1 MSRLNYTLPDEYHGR
16 ELEGYVEK
24 VDYYLNSNIRIWHNV
39 QNEGYALHQHNA
51 IEILVPIE
59 NVYTII
65 VNNNTYHLEPGDILF
80 IPGLTLHEIIK
91 PDWGERFFFM
101 FNMDPLTNFHDYSA
115 LEPVLLDPC
124 LLTKRTNTGIYEHIY
139 SRLMEISNLYF
150 SPGVTF
156 REYSIYA
163 NLIDILTTIGREH
176 YDTIFAGTDNTAEK
190 SYDYYQK
197 FNSLLAYINDHYG
210 EQLTLE
216 KMADYTGFSKYHF
229 TRLFKQHTNSTF
241 YDYLSRKRIQAA
253 QTLLT
258 TGASITSIAFQT
270 GFNNSTSFTRCFKK
284 YTNYS
289 PSEYRTKFIE
299 DVPGNV
305 PVF

>member
-1 MSRLNYTLPDEYHGR
+1 
-16 ELEGYVEK
+16 
-24 VDYYLNSNIRIWHNV
+24 
-39 QNEGYALHQHNA
+39 
-51 IEILVPIE
+51 
-59 NVYTII
+59 
-65 VNNNTYHLEPGDILF
+65 
-80 IPGLTLHEIIK
+80 
-91 PDWGERFFFM
+91 M
-101 FNMDPLTNFHDYSA
+101 FNMDPLTSFHDYSS

-124 LLTKRTNTGIYEHIY
+124 FLTKRTTPGIYEHIY
-139 SRLMEISNLYF
+139 SRLMEISTLYF
-150 SPGVTF
+150 SSSITF

-163 NLIDILTTIGREH
+163 NLIDILTTIGREY
-176 YDTIFAGTDNTAEK
+176 YDALFAGTENTAEK

-197 FNSLLAYINDHYG
+197 FNSLLSYINDHFA
-210 EQLTLE
+210 EPLTLE

-258 TGASITSIAFQT
+258 TDASITSIAFQT

-305 PVF
+305 TVF